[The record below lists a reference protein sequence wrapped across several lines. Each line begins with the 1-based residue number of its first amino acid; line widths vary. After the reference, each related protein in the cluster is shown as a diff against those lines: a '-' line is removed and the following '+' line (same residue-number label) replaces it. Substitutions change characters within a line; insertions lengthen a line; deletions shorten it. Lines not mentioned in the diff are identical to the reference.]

1 MLREFKAK
9 DGYVWKDTI
18 DGQILSEVL
27 YLGKSDTID
36 HYEEILKEP
45 DVIDEE
51 S

>member
-1 MLREFKAK
+1 MLREFRTR
-9 DGYVWKDTI
+9 DGYVWKDI
-18 DGQILSEVL
+18 LDGQILSEVL

-36 HYEEILKEP
+36 HYEQVLPEK